1 MFILF
6 FLLFPLIIS
15 SQILKYLIHFVMFLQ
30 TGIFLLLMTQFSL
43 EIIHI
48 MKNQVRI
55 IGNDY
60 QLIGMI
66 LILLELI
73 VVFESDLKHYL
84 QIHLCYLFYL
94 FSNQWINYSIIKI
107 NRMIKSSTSSL
118 SFIILGNSILFF
130 VLV

>member
-30 TGIFLLLMTQFSL
+30 TGIFLLLMIQFSL

>member
-15 SQILKYLIHFVMFLQ
+15 SHIQIYLILFVMFLQ

-73 VVFESDLKHYL
+73 VVFESDLKQYL

>member
-84 QIHLCYLFYL
+84 QIDLCYLFYL

>member
-73 VVFESDLKHYL
+73 VVFESDLNQYL

>member
-73 VVFESDLKHYL
+73 VVFESDLKQYL

>member
-73 VVFESDLKHYL
+73 VVFESDLKQYL

-107 NRMIKSSTSSL
+107 NRMIKSSISSL